1 MTQAQFTASR
11 KQRNGNTLTVTF
23 IGSSRSDKQ
32 QAFQLDIDMAQV
44 KKQTKTTG
52 NYLPGRFKA
61 EGLPFKV
68 EFVVDIWKPANYPKT
83 GAEMRITEMQITD
96 MQNEALTS
104 HNLPVDELR
113 RLAIQASSF
122 LAVVSPATKGNPFGD
137 DFTILGHAGTPR
149 HTLEA
154 FAGVTKLELKGK
166 ELYEASCT
174 KAPHTD
180 KSSKQLQRIL
190 VWVST
195 GRKNIFALAN
205 SCTQSFL
212 VYRTMPARKRKQ
224 QTQKQKQ
231 RGIENE

>member
-166 ELYEASCT
+166 ELYEAIGKLHQST
-174 KAPHTD
+174 PHG
-180 KSSKQLQRIL
+180 Q
-190 VWVST
+190 
-195 GRKNIFALAN
+195 
-205 SCTQSFL
+205 
-212 VYRTMPARKRKQ
+212 KQ
-224 QTQKQKQ
+224 QTVAAHFGMGIDWAQKHIRIGKQ
-231 RGIENE
+231 LHPKFFGLQNNAGKKTKTTKAKAKGNRK